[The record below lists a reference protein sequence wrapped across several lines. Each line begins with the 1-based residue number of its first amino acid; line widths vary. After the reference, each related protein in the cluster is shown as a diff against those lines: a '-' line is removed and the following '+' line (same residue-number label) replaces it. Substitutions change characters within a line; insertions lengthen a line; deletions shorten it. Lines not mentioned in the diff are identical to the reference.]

1 MIWRVVICHECCLS
15 VVVYLVVL
23 MGKGT
28 NTLLL
33 ILLMTDG
40 YEYWIKDEVMPSHT
54 WLVGQSSPRSPATAP
69 GWPATPPPW
78 PPDEPPGSRSTIRAI
93 KWSLHELPG
102 IALGHQHSS
111 KTTHSLTKGLHNDKF
126 VQQSRFGQNQCCVK
140 HCTTCC
146 CMLPRDILG
155 ID

>member
-1 MIWRVVICHECCLS
+1 MIWRVVICHKCCLS
-15 VVVYLVVL
+15 LLVYLVVL
-23 MGKGT
+23 MGNGT

-69 GWPATPPPW
+69 GWLATPPLW
-78 PPDEPPGSRSTIRAI
+78 LPDEPPGSRSTIRADGVV
-93 KWSLHELPG
+93 KNYMKRVLVTD
-102 IALGHQHSS
+102 QHLL
-111 KTTHSLTKGLHNDKF
+111 KTTHILLWGSHNDKF
-126 VQQSRFGQNQCCVK
+126 VQQSRFGQNQRCVK
-140 HCTTCC
+140 HGTTCC